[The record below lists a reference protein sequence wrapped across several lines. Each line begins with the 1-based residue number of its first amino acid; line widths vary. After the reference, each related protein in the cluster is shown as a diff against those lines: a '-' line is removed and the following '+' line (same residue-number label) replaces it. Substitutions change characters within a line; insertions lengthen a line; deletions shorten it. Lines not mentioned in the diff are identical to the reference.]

1 MYDGGGMQ
9 GEHRVG
15 GLDLLM
21 ALYVSTGTI
30 YLIQLIEFLP
40 AAALLKVMKRPC
52 ACLAW
57 KPSYIVVASGFFFVT
72 HQPIDRRFLA
82 YTTASG
88 HAFQGVGD
96 RQWHLRED
104 FQRILVSN
112 A

>member
-1 MYDGGGMQ
+1 MLFGGGGAQ
-9 GEHRVG
+9 SWWF
-15 GLDLLM
+15 GLVDG
-21 ALYVSTGTI
+21 ALRFNTI
-30 YLIQLIEFLP
+30 YLIQLVEFLP

-88 HAFQGVGD
+88 HAFQGVVD